1 MYNKQEYKF
10 LVRLFVLMLLISL
23 ILFII
28 NLILIL
34 WINKSIFLNKMV
46 YLGLSIILFG
56 FEIIRIGIIFISGII
71 ILRFEAINRNYKI
84 IILSILFIAFFFNTL
99 FLIRLFGFA
108 CFTPIYSFLCTP
120 FIFISFVLIII
131 KKHDNNRI

>member
-10 LVRLFVLMLLISL
+10 LVRLFVLMFLISL

-34 WINKSIFLNKMV
+34 WINKSIFLNEMV

-84 IILSILFIAFFFNTL
+84 IIISILFIAFFFNTL